1 MFLHVSP
8 GWRDGLRQRGEHSS
22 TKRSNSHEL
31 KLQNNEGGTAS
42 AAQQPPL
49 LASGRHDTRR
59 GQKNKGW
66 EEERR
71 WGGWCWVRSSITALC
86 GVSRQDLSYLK
97 LFFK

>member
-71 WGGWCWVRSSITALC
+71 WGGVVLGEEQHHCSLWCEQTRSVIFEA
-86 GVSRQDLSYLK
+86 V
-97 LFFK
+97 F